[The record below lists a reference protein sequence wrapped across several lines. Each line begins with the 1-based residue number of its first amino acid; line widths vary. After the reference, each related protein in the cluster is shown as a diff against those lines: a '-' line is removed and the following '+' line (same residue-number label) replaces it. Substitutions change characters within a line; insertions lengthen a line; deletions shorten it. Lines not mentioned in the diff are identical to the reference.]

1 MLKSQLNEATK
12 KLLLDKE
19 NTDKLGILAK
29 KFKVHVG
36 SLTVNIRRDS
46 RHLSEPAFTEIIR
59 EVFKLPKKYVL
70 TENINTDDY
79 LSKHN

>member
-12 KLLLDKE
+12 NLLLDKK
-19 NTDKLGILAK
+19 NTDKLGVLAK
-29 KFKVHVG
+29 KFGVHTG

-46 RHLSEPAFTEIIR
+46 RHLSEPAYTEIIR
-59 EVFKLPKKYVL
+59 EVFKLPKKFEL